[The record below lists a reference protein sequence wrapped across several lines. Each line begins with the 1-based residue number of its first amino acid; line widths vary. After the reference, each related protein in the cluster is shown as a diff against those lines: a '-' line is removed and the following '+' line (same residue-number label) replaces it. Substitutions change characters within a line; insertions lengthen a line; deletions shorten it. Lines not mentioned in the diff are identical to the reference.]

1 MKTKVV
7 YVLVCSAED
16 SFYEQFLLSLQSL
29 LEHNP
34 DCRVEVVTD
43 PAGYGYAAG
52 KGDPLIARVSMKKVA
67 VPDAG
72 KGGFYVS
79 RWLKTSLRRIVEGD
93 FLYLDC
99 DTVIARPLSE
109 IDGFEGDIGAVING
123 NGQSRLV
130 SKGDR
135 YFLKRVGMP
144 RLGEGPYYNGGVFMV
159 RDTVPAHRF
168 FDAWHSAWAAT
179 VEAGAPMYDQPSM
192 FRTNLEQK
200 IIRELPGEWNVQ
212 TLWDASVHYFKE
224 AVIVHYYASSAYFPD
239 NVIVPHIKDAGN
251 RLDAYA
257 MELARNPLGG
267 GINVYRSGSYKGVFQ
282 KPYSELLY
290 RLRRRPRLYLAAC
303 GLTDAV
309 SKVFLPV
316 FRLIGR
322 ASGNK

>member
-1 MKTKVV
+1 
-7 YVLVCSAED
+7 
-16 SFYEQFLLSLQSL
+16 
-29 LEHNP
+29 
-34 DCRVEVVTD
+34 
-43 PAGYGYAAG
+43 
-52 KGDPLIARVSMKKVA
+52 
-67 VPDAG
+67 
-72 KGGFYVS
+72 
-79 RWLKTSLRRIVEGD
+79 
-93 FLYLDC
+93 
-99 DTVIARPLSE
+99 
-109 IDGFEGDIGAVING
+109 
-123 NGQSRLV
+123 
-130 SKGDR
+130 
-135 YFLKRVGMP
+135 
-144 RLGEGPYYNGGVFMV
+144 
-159 RDTVPAHRF
+159 
-168 FDAWHSAWAAT
+168 
-179 VEAGAPMYDQPSM
+179 MYDQPSM

-309 SKVFLPV
+309 SKVFLPM